1 MKLFLQE
8 VAPLETAVTV
18 SGVIGALF
26 ISNVLFVC
34 NNFVKIRTTKI
45 ANWWLDSS
53 KRSLFVFVN

>member
-26 ISNVLFVC
+26 ISSVLFVC
-34 NNFVKIRTTKI
+34 NNFVKIGTTKI
-45 ANWWLDSS
+45 LNWWLDSS